1 MSNSKLTD
9 KLQGIVR
16 ENLSREARAA
26 LIAEAIRDEGAYR
39 SVGIYDVDIERGL
52 VSNLAWSGP
61 GAPAYPAFPVSKGLT
76 SRAIAGKKTVNVGEV
91 STDADY
97 LTALGSTR
105 AEIIVPVL
113 DPSGDS
119 VIGTLDVESERAN
132 AFDSASER
140 LLEQCARVLRRF
152 LDGAPL
158 NAMPPEFL
166 PSGRARGIA
175 AEL

>member
-140 LLEQCARVLRRF
+140 LLEQCARVLRDF
-152 LDGAPL
+152 WT
-158 NAMPPEFL
+158 
-166 PSGRARGIA
+166 ARP
-175 AEL
+175 